1 MMSLAGTAH
10 AQPGSTCT
18 GTDIFSCGSFGN
30 VVPPVVFGS
39 PLPADQASY
48 FPQSWDQLQYNQE
61 HNPVFPVASGAP
73 TYLTEGTYWAAP
85 LTGDEF
91 LRLARGFSRYGTNG
105 GENWGSEAAQWLG
118 NVTGITVAKGTIY
131 AEESRN
137 QIWALNAATGQA
149 LWVAKTVN
157 ANMGD
162 ALVETINNRP
172 VVFVAAGDV
181 GFTLQH
187 AVDFASTTHGNPPGK
202 SVRGANYSAVYAFD
216 GLTGKQ
222 LWRFGTV
229 GEAMPTPVYKNGNL
243 YFNTGDGH
251 LYAVNAATGTLVS
264 KFNSPGFSSMSSANW
279 YQTPN
284 GHLFIIY
291 GTQDS
296 NELVAVDETN
306 PSAPTLAWEYQPPGS
321 VNTGLGDVPPATG
334 VDQGRGLAVTDALV
348 RVNGV
353 LNIDLFAVDA
363 RSGKLVWSQYMGTG
377 PISPFSFKGSV
388 PMIHNVSGSG
398 NGAVFVGDL
407 LNQTYQSYDET
418 TGKLRWSTDLTQTGN
433 CTACGPDAQGSIH
446 QPRGGGAW
454 WNGKVIQAEGRAIRT
469 FDPNTGAVLN
479 TFTDP
484 GYFAVWGI
492 TSPVIVGNE
501 MYLGSI
507 SGWVFA
513 APATYI
519 TTSSG
524 SPIEPFPPSGLTTP
538 PLAAGYYDPS
548 AAPSDAQQAG
558 FPTTCLASAGGQ
570 EHNSVFSSKLGG
582 LNWHTA
588 LGPITTG
595 DSEGGALP
603 LNGPPRDEG
612 IFGSEVATEM
622 TTLAYGAGSGV
633 CAANGIVYVG
643 SNRYSVNA
651 INATTGQVIWTFS
664 TINGN
669 RGGPIVTPN
678 TVVVSG
684 GDQWFNFAQV
694 QNFAADN
701 PAVHLGASFSN
712 LHGLDPSTGEEK
724 WTFYTQGTDAM
735 TPLYDNGNLYW
746 VNGSGEVWAISA
758 EDGKTFAPFEDSS
771 GSPTL
776 HIGGMN
782 AIDSANVYHQQ
793 GGPDIMV
800 VGTAKPNE
808 FYGIDLSTDKVLWKQ
823 TLQTPTNNLITFYTG
838 FAASSPVV
846 DQTSGLV
853 IGDVLVNP
861 SGSNV
866 TSEAFALDAKTGAVA
881 WTHSLGSGAIPY
893 GFTAATP
900 VLSGNRVFFA
910 DPVSRTEVALNA
922 KTGAGVWTSSLGQ
935 VTKAPGTVV
944 GNDLIQPAG
953 PNLYTFN
960 TINGKL
966 INTYAVGGSFKDNAA
981 SVVGGTLYIG
991 NGWGWAMALPLSA
1004 VTGAH

>member
-1 MMSLAGTAH
+1 MSLAGIAGTAH
-10 AQPGSTCT
+10 AQTTCSGSEIFTCN
-18 GTDIFSCGSFGN
+18 S
-30 VVPPVVFGS
+30 VPPVEFGT
-39 PLPADQASY
+39 PVAYDTASQY
-48 FPQSWDQLQYNQE
+48 FPQSWDQLQYSQG
-61 HNPVFPVASGAP
+61 HNPVYPLVSGAP
-73 TYLTEGTYWAAP
+73 SYLSKGEFWAAP

-91 LRLARGFSRYGTNG
+91 LRLARGYSRYGTNG

-118 NVTGITVAKGTIY
+118 NVTGISVAKGIIY

-137 QIWALNAATGQA
+137 QIWALDAATGKA

-187 AVDFASTTHGNPPGK
+187 AVDFASTTGGNPPGK
-202 SVRGANYSAVYAFD
+202 TTRGANFSAVYAFD

-222 LWRFGTV
+222 LWRFDTA
-229 GEAMPTPVYKNGNL
+229 GEAMPTPAYKNGDL
-243 YFNTGDGH
+243 FFNTGDGH
-251 LYAVNAATGTLVS
+251 LYAVNATTGTLVS
-264 KFNSPGFSSMSSANW
+264 KFNSPGFSSMSSTNW
-279 YQTPN
+279 YETPN
-284 GHLFIIY
+284 HHLLIIY

-306 PSAPTLAWEYQPPGS
+306 PAAPTMAWEYQPPGS
-321 VNTGLGDVPPATG
+321 VNTGVGDVPPGTS
-334 VDQGRGLAVTDALV
+334 VDQGRGLVITDSLV

-363 RSGKLVWSQYMGTG
+363 RTGKLAWHQYMGSGT
-377 PISPFSFKGSV
+377 ITPFSFKGSV
-388 PMIHNVSGSG
+388 PMIHNVNGSG
-398 NGAVFVGDL
+398 HGAVFVGDL

-418 TGKLRWSTDLTQTGN
+418 NGKLRWSTDLTQTGN
-433 CTACGPDAQGSIH
+433 CTGCGPNAQGTIH

-454 WNGKVIQAEGRAIRT
+454 WDGKVIEAEGRDIRT
-469 FDPNTGAVLN
+469 FDPNTGQVLN

-484 GYFAVWGI
+484 GYFGVWGI

-513 APATYI
+513 APAKFI
-519 TTSSG
+519 TTNQG
-524 SPIEPFPPSGLTTP
+524 SAIQPFPPSDLTTP
-538 PLAAGYYDPS
+538 PLS
-548 AAPSDAQQAG
+548 ASYSNPGAVPTDAQKAG
-558 FPTTCLASAGGQ
+558 FPATCLASAGGQ

-582 LNWHTA
+582 LSWHTA
-588 LGPITTG
+588 LGQTKTIAAE
-595 DSEGGALP
+595 DEALP
-603 LNGPPRDEG
+603 LNAPPRDEG
-612 IFGSEVATEM
+612 IYGPEAATEM

-643 SNRYSVNA
+643 GNRYSVNA
-651 INATTGQVIWTFS
+651 INATTGQTIWTFP
-664 TINGN
+664 TVNGN

-694 QNFAADN
+694 QKFAAND
-701 PAVHLGASFSN
+701 ATVHLGASFSN
-712 LHGLDPSTGEEK
+712 LHGLDPATGTEK
-724 WTFYTQGTDAM
+724 WTFYTSGTDAM

-746 VNGSGEVWAISA
+746 VNGSGNVWAINA
-758 EDGKTFAPFEDSS
+758 DTGKTFAPFEDSS
-771 GSPTL
+771 GNPTL

-800 VGTAKPNE
+800 VGTAKPSE

-823 TLQTPTNNLITFYTG
+823 TLPNIFYTG

-853 IGDVLVNP
+853 IGNVLADA
-861 SGSNV
+861 SGTSV

-881 WTHSLGSGAIPY
+881 WTRSLGSGAIPY

-900 VLSGNRVFFA
+900 VLSATGNRVFFA
-910 DPVSRTEVALNA
+910 DPVTKTEVALNA
-922 KTGAGVWTSSLGQ
+922 MSGASVWTSPLGQ
-935 VTKAPGTVV
+935 MTKAPGTIV
-944 GNDLIQPAG
+944 GNNLIQPAG
-953 PNLYTFN
+953 PNLYTFS
-960 TINGKL
+960 TKDGQL
-966 INTYAVGGSFKDNAA
+966 INTYHVGGSFEDNAA

-991 NGWGWAMALPLSA
+991 NGWGWAMALPLSV
-1004 VTGAH
+1004 VTGGH